1 MVRAAVC
8 GTEGRQFESALVYQK
23 MEKQNKLIP
32 SLAKGFKDRW
42 GKELALKKK
51 IINTIEQ
58 VFINYG
64 FEPLETPPFEKS
76 ENIGS
81 FLAND
86 ETNPMSDVFLFK
98 DEKESLTL
106 RYDLSAPLS
115 RFVAQNFRDLVFP
128 YKRYAYGDVFRQEKA
143 DSARFRSFTQFD
155 SDIIGDANEAQV
167 DAEICNIIADS
178 FLNCG
183 LNKNQFTINV
193 SNKKILQGL
202 LAELKVEEQKQYK
215 VLKSI
220 DKLDR
225 IGPDGV
231 GELLKQGRKDKSG
244 AFTKGCELSNDQ
256 VSEILSFL
264 NLKKIKEIKTNLKNP
279 LSVEGVQELEELL
292 EVISYGKNID
302 LVKVDVTKIRG
313 LSYYSGFLV
322 ETNLNFK
329 AKNIKG
335 KEIEIGSCASGGRYN
350 NLIARF
356 KGADYKGSGMSIG
369 IDRLLY
375 ALNQLEDI
383 NVDTK
388 QPVLVCVLD
397 QKYIQQYYNILNE
410 LRSNGIQSE
419 IYLDKNKNLK
429 KQLQYADRKKIEL
442 AIIVGE
448 NEFSENKLVIK
459 KLISSKSNDQIVI
472 NRSDLLNE
480 ITKLQ

>member
-313 LSYYSGFLV
+313 LSYYSSFLV

-329 AKNIKG
+329 AKNVKG

-410 LRSNGIQSE
+410 LRTNGIQSE

-429 KQLQYADRKKIEL
+429 KQLQYADRKNIEL
-442 AIIVGE
+442 AIISGE
-448 NEFSENKLVIK
+448 NEFNDNKLVIK
-459 KLISSKSNDQIVI
+459 KLSSSKENDQIAI
-472 NRSDLLNE
+472 NRNDLVNE
-480 ITKLQ
+480 IKKLI

>member
-1 MVRAAVC
+1 
-8 GTEGRQFESALVYQK
+8 

-202 LAELKVEEQKQYK
+202 LAELKVEEQKKYK

-313 LSYYSGFLV
+313 LSYYSSFLV

-329 AKNIKG
+329 AKNVKG

-383 NVDTK
+383 NVYTK

-410 LRSNGIQSE
+410 LRTSGIQSE
-419 IYLDKNKNLK
+419 IFLDKNKNLK
-429 KQLQYADRKKIEL
+429 KQLQYADRKNIEL
-442 AIIVGE
+442 AIIGGE
-448 NEFSENKLVIK
+448 NEFNDNKLVIK
-459 KLISSKSNDQIVI
+459 KLTSSKENDQIII
-472 NRSDLLNE
+472 NRNDLINE
-480 ITKLQ
+480 IKKLI

>member
-42 GKELALKKK
+42 GSELVLKKK
-51 IINTIEQ
+51 LINAIEQ

-86 ETNPMSDVFLFK
+86 ETNPMSDIFLFK

-264 NLKKIKEIKTNLKNP
+264 NLKKIKELKTNLKNP

-350 NLIARF
+350 NLISRF

-375 ALNQLEDI
+375 ALNQLDNI
-383 NVDTK
+383 KVDSK
-388 QPVLVCVLD
+388 QTVLVCVLD

-410 LRSNGIQSE
+410 LRTNGIQSE

-429 KQLQYADRKKIEL
+429 KQLQYADRKNIEL
-442 AIIVGE
+442 AIICGE
-448 NEFSENKLVIK
+448 NEFNDNKLVIK
-459 KLISSKSNDQIVI
+459 KLTSSKENDQIII
-472 NRSDLLNE
+472 NRNDLINE
-480 ITKLQ
+480 IKKLI

>member
-1 MVRAAVC
+1 
-8 GTEGRQFESALVYQK
+8 

-32 SLAKGFKDRW
+32 NLAKGFKDRW

-81 FLAND
+81 FLGGD
-86 ETNPMSDVFLFK
+86 ETNPMSDVFSFK

-115 RFVAQNFRDLVFP
+115 RFIAQNFRDLVFP
-128 YKRYAYGDVFRQEKA
+128 FKRYAYGEVFRQEKA

-155 SDIIGDANEAQV
+155 VDIIGDVNESQV

-202 LAELKVEEQKQYK
+202 LAELKVEDKKQYK

-231 GELLKQGRKDKSG
+231 SELLKAGRKDKSG
-244 AFTKGCELSNDQ
+244 AFTKGCELSNEQ
-256 VSEILSFL
+256 ASAILSFL
-264 NLKKIKEIKTNLKNP
+264 NLKNIRELKANLKNP
-279 LSVEGVQELEELL
+279 LSIEGVQELEDLF
-292 EVISYGKNID
+292 EVISYGKNLD
-302 LVKVDVTKIRG
+302 LVAIDVTKIRG

-329 AKNIKG
+329 AKNVKG

-375 ALNQLEDI
+375 VLNQLDNI
-383 NVDTK
+383 KVDTK

-429 KQLQYADRKKIEL
+429 KQLQYADRKRVKL
-442 AIIVGE
+442 AIICGE
-448 NEFSENKLVIK
+448 NEFNENKLVIK
-459 KLISSKSNDQIVI
+459 KLTSQKENDQIVI
-472 NRSDLLNE
+472 NRNNLINE
-480 ITKLQ
+480 IKKLI

>member
-1 MVRAAVC
+1 
-8 GTEGRQFESALVYQK
+8 

-115 RFVAQNFRDLVFP
+115 RFVAQNFRDIVFP

-155 SDIIGDANEAQV
+155 SDIIGEANEAQV

-183 LNKNQFTINV
+183 LNKNQFVINI

-202 LAELKVEEQKQYK
+202 LAELKIEEKKQYR

-225 IGPDGV
+225 IGLNGV
-231 GELLKQGRKDKSG
+231 SDLLNDGRKDKSG
-244 AFTKGCELSNDQ
+244 AFTKGCKLSTEQ
-256 VSEILSFL
+256 VSSILNFLSF
-264 NLKKIKEIKTNLKNP
+264 KDIKELKSNLKNP
-279 LSVEGVQELEELL
+279 LSIEGIQELEEIL
-292 EVISYGKNID
+292 EVITYGKNID
-302 LVKVDVTKIRG
+302 LIKVDVTKIRG

-329 AKNIKG
+329 AKNSKG

-350 NLIARF
+350 NLISRF

-375 ALNQLEDI
+375 ALNQLNNI
-383 NVDTK
+383 KADTK
-388 QPVLVCVLD
+388 QPVLVCILD
-397 QKYIQQYYNILNE
+397 QKYIQKYYDILNE
-410 LRSNGIQSE
+410 LRANKIQSE

-429 KQLQYADRKKIEL
+429 KQLQYANRKNIEL
-442 AIIVGE
+442 AIISGE
-448 NEFSENKLVIK
+448 NEFNENKLFIKKLTSLKENDQITINRKDLINEIK
-459 KLISSKSNDQIVI
+459 KLI
-472 NRSDLLNE
+472 
-480 ITKLQ
+480 